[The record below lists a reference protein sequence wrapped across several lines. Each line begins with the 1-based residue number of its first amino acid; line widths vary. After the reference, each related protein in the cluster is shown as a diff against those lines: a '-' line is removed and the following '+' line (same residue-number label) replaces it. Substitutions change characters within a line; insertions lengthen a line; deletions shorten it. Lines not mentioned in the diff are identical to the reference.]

1 MEKEKIYKNCQ
12 SCAMPLS
19 KDPNGGGT
27 NADGSK
33 STMYCSYCYQNG
45 KFTRDCTVEEMQAFC
60 KAKLI
65 EMKFPK
71 FLAGFMVS
79 NLPKFERWKKK

>member
-1 MEKEKIYKNCQ
+1 MEKIYKNCQ
-12 SCAMPLS
+12 SCGMPL
-19 KDPNGGGT
+19 KQDPAHGGT

-45 KFTRDCTVEEMQAFC
+45 KFTRDCTVQEMQAFC

-71 FLAGFMVS
+71 FIAAFFVAG
-79 NLPKFERWKKK
+79 LPKLARWKKQ